1 MNENTFVDTFF
12 FRLSIFWFHF
22 FFCPHFCRLCHFKT
36 IRCIAQSL
44 ITTSTYFLLKY
55 NWKKKTWKVFFGHQ
69 SLGIQTDLPNSLDT
83 LLTFLKI
90 VWMFIL
96 FLHFLTIK
104 SFMTHGS
111 PAGRFLWWWPLLGT
125 RESAPKELKTR
136 DEISHEICGICCH
149 KQKQQH
155 KKLLSFI

>member
-36 IRCIAQSL
+36 IRCIAKSL

-55 NWKKKTWKVFFGHQ
+55 NWKTKTWKVFFGRQ

-111 PAGRFLWWWPLLGT
+111 PAVVTTFGHKRIGT
-125 RESAPKELKTR
+125 QRIKDKRWNKSWDLR
-136 DEISHEICGICCH
+136 D
-149 KQKQQH
+149 
-155 KKLLSFI
+155 LLSQAKKATQKIAFLYITI